1 MSAAAAVLRAALAGA
16 LILAIQAYRLVVS
29 PLLGPSCRYAPSCSQ
44 YGIEAIRT
52 HGPARGVW
60 LALRRVSRCHPFH
73 EGGYDPVP
81 PPAPCFPEGRGFA
94 RGARPGGIRGS

>member
-1 MSAAAAVLRAALAGA
+1 MSGAAAMLRAALAGV
-16 LILAIQAYRLVVS
+16 LILAIHVYRLVVS

-52 HGPARGVW
+52 HGPARGAW

-81 PPAPCFPEGRGFA
+81 PPALEFPEGMDLA
-94 RGARPGGIRGS
+94 RGGRPGGIRGS